1 VVKTGEM
8 LIGHYFA
15 KIGTKGRTALPK
27 KYRQELGDKVI
38 LARWYENCLVVVG
51 VEIWLKLAAEIA
63 KRPFMVA
70 SGRETD
76 RFLSGG
82 AFEIELDKQGRL
94 VIPESLRGYA
104 DLKEDIIFIG
114 LGNRVEIWDED
125 KWGQYEKY
133 LDEHA
138 EEIAER
144 LGGVGI

>member
-1 VVKTGEM
+1 M

-15 KIGTKGRTALPK
+15 RIGDKGRTALPK
-27 KYRQELGDKVI
+27 KYRQELGEKVI

-51 VEIWLKLAAEIA
+51 TEVWRKLAGEIA

-94 VIPESLRGYA
+94 VIPESLRNYA
-104 DLKEDIIFIG
+104 GLKEEIIFIG
-114 LGNRVEIWDED
+114 LGNRVEIWDSQ
-125 KWGQYEKY
+125 KWQEYEQY

-144 LGGVGI
+144 LGAVGI